1 MQQTRW
7 AMVGTGLMLKL
18 IGNDFR
24 QTENV
29 DLKVIVSRS
38 QETADAAAAEYGIS
52 EGASNY
58 AAVLDRD
65 DIDVIY
71 VAAPMSEHYD
81 MAMAAIDAGKHVLVE
96 KTMTSNATLTRQ
108 LCAAAEAKGVFCME
122 AMWTAFN
129 PAIIEAR
136 RRATAG
142 DLGEV
147 NLVHANFSL
156 RAPADLSHRLWRP
169 ELGGGSMLDQGVYT
183 HSLAHFFL
191 GAPSSISAKGTIEH
205 GVDAEVASTLGY
217 SHGARAL
224 LLNGLRA
231 FSPMTAFVG
240 GTESVIDFKSA
251 FWSTTGF
258 RHMKVKNPARVEIEE
273 FSFEPEGG
281 GYVPM
286 LRAVSNA
293 ILEGKTEH
301 ELRTHAESIAV
312 AETMDEVLRQV
323 HAG

>member
-18 IGNDFR
+18 IGNDFGK
-24 QTENV
+24 TENV

-38 QETADAAAAEYGIS
+38 QEKAAQAAAAYGIA
-52 EGASNY
+52 EGSADF
-58 AAVLDRD
+58 AAVLERD

-71 VAAPMSEHYD
+71 IASPMSEHFN
-81 MAMAAIDAGKHVLVE
+81 MAMAAIAAGKHVLVE
-96 KTMTSNATLTRQ
+96 KTMTTTAALTRQ

-142 DLGEV
+142 DLGDV
-147 NLVHANFSL
+147 KLVHANFSL
-156 RAPADLSHRLWRP
+156 TAPVNTESRLWRP

-183 HSLAHFFL
+183 HSFAHMFL
-191 GAPSSISAKGTIEH
+191 GTPSSISAKGTVEL
-205 GVDAEVASTLGY
+205 GVDAEVASTLEFADG
-217 SHGARAL
+217 GRAVL
-224 LLNGLRA
+224 INGLRA
-231 FSPMTAFVG
+231 FAPMTAFVG
-240 GTESVIDFKSA
+240 GTQACIEIPSA
-251 FWSTTGF
+251 FWSTGSF
-258 RHMKVKNPARVEIEE
+258 RHLRVKNPVTVDIEE
-273 FSFEPEGG
+273 FTYEREGA

-286 LRAVSNA
+286 LRAVSRA
-293 ILEGKTEH
+293 ILEGKTQH

-323 HAG
+323 HGR

>member
-1 MQQTRW
+1 
-7 AMVGTGLMLKL
+7 MVGTGLMLKL
-18 IGNDFR
+18 IGNDFG

-38 QETADAAAAEYGIS
+38 QATADAAAAEYGIS
-52 EGASNY
+52 EGACNY

-71 VAAPMSEHYD
+71 IASPMSEHFE

-96 KTMTSNATLTRQ
+96 KTMTSNAELTRR

-136 RRATAG
+136 RRAAAG

-147 NLVHANFSL
+147 KLVHANFSIA
-156 RAPADLSHRLWRP
+156 APSDLSHRLWRP

-183 HSLAHFFL
+183 HSFAHFFL

-205 GVDAEVASTLGY
+205 GVDAEIASTLEYANG
-217 SHGARAL
+217 GRAVL
-224 LLNGLRA
+224 INGLRA
-231 FSPMTAFVG
+231 FAPMTAFIG
-240 GTESVIDFKSA
+240 GSESCIEIPGA
-251 FWSTTGF
+251 FWSTTKF
-258 RHMKVKNPARVEIEE
+258 RHLRVKNPARVDIDE

-293 ILEGKTEH
+293 ILEGKTQH
-301 ELRTHAESIAV
+301 ELRTHAETIAV

-323 HAG
+323 HGA